1 MQLVKAME
9 IFSRKQK
16 RPAWKLG
23 TALIICSALFS
34 YLTYIALGYL
44 GVNPNERVAEYS
56 AGYMSAFIL
65 GAAFLFGLTY
75 ILSYFIVHVS
85 EYIFKRVF

>member
-1 MQLVKAME
+1 MHLVKIME
-9 IFSRKQK
+9 IFSIKRK
-16 RPAWKLG
+16 RPTWKLG

-34 YLTYIALGYL
+34 YFTYIAFGYL
-44 GVNPNERVAEYS
+44 GVNPNEKVAEYS

-75 ILSYFIVHVS
+75 LLSYFIVHVS
-85 EYIFKRVF
+85 EYVFKRVL